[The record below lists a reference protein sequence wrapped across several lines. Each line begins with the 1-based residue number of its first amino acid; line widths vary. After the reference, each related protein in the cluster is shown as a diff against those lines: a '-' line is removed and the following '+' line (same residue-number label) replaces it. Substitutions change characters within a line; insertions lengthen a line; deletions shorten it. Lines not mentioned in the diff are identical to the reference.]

1 MRKGNVSAA
10 INLLTEYEKRNI
22 TPEERNI
29 EPSQTET
36 SEPKRCLSHS
46 KDARNVI
53 RRSGK
58 NTPSKI

>member
-22 TPEERNI
+22 TPEQRNI
-29 EPSQTET
+29 ESSQTET